1 MQKLQQLII
10 EKDLRLF
17 TADDTLPSESCW
29 LITQGAVKTFSRN
42 EDSKIITLGYWGAN
56 DIVGQHLSNLNNYQM
71 YCLTC
76 VEAICIP
83 VDILPEFS
91 TGIIKRAQQQTVWI
105 CIIQAKLASERVFL
119 LLKWLAAKFSRPVV
133 QGQLIDLRLTHRE
146 IANILGTNRV
156 TVTRIINRFEQQGII
171 ARPKQ
176 HCIILCNSNYQQKAD
191 QRSL

>member
-1 MQKLQQLII
+1 MQKLQELIT
-10 EKDLRLF
+10 EKDSRLF

-29 LITQGAVKTFSRN
+29 LIVRGAVKTFSRN
-42 EDSKIITLGYWGAN
+42 EERKIITLGYWGAN
-56 DIVGQHLSNLNNYQM
+56 DLVGQHLSNLDYYQM

-91 TGIIKRAQQQTVWI
+91 TNLIQRARQQTVWI
-105 CIIQAKLASERVFL
+105 CIIQTKRASERVFL
-119 LLKWLAAKFSRPVV
+119 LLKWLATKFSRPVV

-146 IANILGTNRV
+146 IADILGTNRV

-176 HCIILCNSNYQQKAD
+176 HYIILCNSD
-191 QRSL
+191 RRI